1 MTEAALIDVPDLID
15 QQKVSGFQIRV
26 LALCAAVVF
35 MDGFDAQAIGYV
47 APSISKLWGLPPGAL
62 KDVFAAG
69 LIGLMLGALIFGPVA
84 DRIGRKGVIIFCT
97 LAFGVCTLLT
107 VTSGSVKSL
116 LFWRFVTGFG
126 LGGAMPNAIAL
137 TAEYSPHRSRA
148 TMIMVMFCGFSL
160 GSALGGIFAA
170 QLISRFG
177 WTGIFWLGGLLPL
190 ALAPLLVFALP
201 ESIRLLALRGREDGH
216 IRNIFLR
223 INPALRFGPESRF
236 TAHEERLSG
245 FAVRHLFRD
254 ARAVGTVLLWVMFF
268 MNLLNLYFL
277 ANWLPTVIN
286 NAGLSVEM
294 AMIITSLLQI
304 GGMVGVLSLGW
315 LIDRFSPFRVLAG
328 AYLVAGF
335 FIGCIGF
342 SGSTI
347 GFIIPAVFGAGFCI
361 VGAQIGVNAM
371 AAAFYPTSIRSTGVG
386 WALGIGR
393 IGSIIGP
400 WVGGLILS
408 LQWQTSSLFL
418 TAVGPALCAALAAF
432 IMASIYRPTAEK
444 RAVPASLHQGLKE
457 SESAGG

>member
-1 MTEAALIDVPDLID
+1 MTEAASIDVPDLID

-47 APSISKLWGLPPGAL
+47 APSISKLWNLPPGAL

-97 LAFGVCTLLT
+97 LAFGACTLLT
-107 VTSGSVKSL
+107 VTADSVESL
-116 LFWRFVTGFG
+116 LIWRLITGFG

-137 TAEYSPHRSRA
+137 TSEYSPHRSRA
-148 TMIMVMFCGFSL
+148 TMVMVMFCGFSL

-190 ALAPLLVFALP
+190 ALVPVLLVALP
-201 ESIRLLALRGREDGH
+201 ESIKLLALKGTEDDH
-216 IRNIFLR
+216 IRYILSR
-223 INPALRFGPESRF
+223 INPALRFGPESSF
-236 TAHEERLSG
+236 TAHEERLGG

-254 ARAVGTVLLWVMFF
+254 ARAVGTVLLWIMFF

-286 NAGLSVEM
+286 DAGLSVEL
-294 AMIITSLLQI
+294 AMIITSLLQF
-304 GGMVGVLSLGW
+304 GGMVGALFLGW

-371 AAAFYPTSIRSTGVG
+371 AAAYYPTSIRSTGVG
-386 WALGIGR
+386 WAFGIGR

-432 IMASIYRPTAEK
+432 MMASMYRPTAEV
-444 RAVPASLHQGLKE
+444 RAVPARLQRGLKKTK
-457 SESAGG
+457 SSGR